1 MSTYFHDPKN
11 RESRELLPGI
21 TARTFWGEK
30 MLLSLIDLA
39 PNAVIPSHSHP
50 HEQVGSVLAG
60 EFTLTI
66 AEETRLVRQG
76 DIYIVPGNVK
86 HSVVVGDAAARA
98 LEAFSPVREE
108 YKY

>member
-1 MSTYFHDPKN
+1 MSTYFHDPQD
-11 RESRELLPGI
+11 RESRELAPGI
-21 TARTFWGEK
+21 TARTFWGEL
-30 MLLSLIDLA
+30 MLLSLLDLA
-39 PNAVIPSHSHP
+39 PHAVIPTHSHP

-66 AEETRLVRQG
+66 GDETRLVRQG
-76 DIYIVPGNVK
+76 DIYIVPGSVE